1 MPALI
6 GTGWASALDCR
17 RSLLAFGKEIIDQV
31 AEASLLGQ
39 LDDGLPGW
47 GRDPCSALISLN
59 RLPRAADPIPQ
70 LGLIQTQ
77 PLPYFFQTRRHF
89 SA

>member
-1 MPALI
+1 MPAPI
-6 GTGWASALDCR
+6 GTGWTSAPNCR
-17 RSLLAFGKEIIDQV
+17 RALLAFGKEIIDQV

-47 GRDPCSALISLN
+47 GGDPCSALISLN
-59 RLPRAADPIPQ
+59 RLPRATDPVPQ

-77 PLPYFFQTRRHF
+77 PLPYFF
-89 SA
+89 